1 MRFCRVESIFN
12 QPSVNC
18 KVNQI
23 RVRRLDRNK
32 RTKHGHYINQD
43 HVCVSD
49 PTQTFCVGK
58 QFTETRVQPSANG
71 SKAPWSL
78 ADMRQWP
85 AHITKGYKAG
95 KGIIRP
101 LPDLMKESV

>member
-1 MRFCRVESIFN
+1 MVTISIKIMF
-12 QPSVNC
+12 VF
-18 KVNQI
+18 QI
-23 RVRRLDRNK
+23 RHKL
-32 RTKHGHYINQD
+32 
-43 HVCVSD
+43 
-49 PTQTFCVGK
+49 FCVGK
-58 QFTETRVQPSANG
+58 QFIETRVQPSANG